1 VSAIKYSYYV
11 LVRYIKDS
19 RAATV
24 EKFSIVFL
32 LAFLMIVKGYSLN
45 ADTGTKNNA
54 VKKAL
59 TSKDIQAFTGAAAA
73 NKIEDEE
80 QREAYLLNYKQ
91 LEINYGNNVDFQLR
105 KEQVILCPETEDYLY
120 SKFTPLRT
128 RYKKGTRP
136 RLEKIVRDITGQC
149 KTDREKVLAI
159 TRFCRDLYKKKPEV
173 YSADYLFTDY
183 VYGGTEEQLIDK
195 PEILCETLGRLM
207 VALCEICS
215 IPGRVVMHDIGG
227 HICSEVHV
235 DNHWA
240 YIDPRTGIY
249 FLKKDGSF
257 ASVRDLLRDP
267 SIINLQSNEVK
278 ADVSDMWTWEYRA
291 SKCEKMFF
299 NPREITGFQNYSLMD
314 AGKYNY
320 SQLTAKEVRD
330 AGLFTINE
338 KYSDACFK
346 IFGLTGDWEES
357 HWGNRPL
364 KKIPLVYRHDGFTTY
379 FTDFLMDRDYLE
391 KNYVDCFEN
400 SNVEIIEWG
409 LGPGSV
415 FCFETKVGQI
425 FGNGLTHAQLSMLRE
440 GDRWA
445 NKNVNHLIAQGGPLR
460 IAVERAHQLGLEI
473 FARLEMNHEY
483 GPADP
488 NNWDWVG
495 FVGKF
500 NKAHPEYRIP
510 GTVMLDFKHE
520 EVRDFKKAILREAAE
535 LGVDGISMDFAVYP
549 PFFEKPDSR
558 IMTRF
563 VRDIREMLDE
573 VGQRQ
578 NRRIRLM
585 VRVPFEHYQAIGLDW
600 KTWAKEKLVNIIV
613 PTHYAP
619 SANFHIPVEEFV
631 QVAKESGVLVYPST
645 WLGLGFVDDDP
656 QPGDDE
662 TGQKRYDKPKTP
674 EMFYAQALLFHRS
687 GSDGLQLAFSADEWN
702 ERTWLNELADPEKVE
717 YADKHYMVDP
727 IKMNPGT
734 FQLSKK
740 GDRYS
745 GERVF
750 PLRIG
755 DNIPEARKKGYEI
768 TSHLLLYTRNLG
780 PDEEMEVYVNGNG
793 PVVIPGNEGEGQENH
808 EAVIDPSIDDHSSFL
823 FEKDWWQRGRRQVAI
838 NEDWWRLENNEIR
851 IVYSA
856 ESDKRDNPLSITW
869 IELLLNYGEKEELV
883 N

>member
-1 VSAIKYSYYV
+1 MLSKFIENF
-11 LVRYIKDS
+11 

-24 EKFSIVFL
+24 EKFSIMFL
-32 LAFLMIVKGYSLN
+32 LAVFMILKGYSLN
-45 ADTGTKNNA
+45 ASTGVKNDI
-54 VKKAL
+54 VRKAL
-59 TSKDIQAFTGAAAA
+59 TNKDIQAFTGVAAA
-73 NKIEDEE
+73 NKIKDKE
-80 QREAYLLNYKQ
+80 QQEAYLLNYKQ

-105 KEQVILCPETEDYLY
+105 KEQVILCSETVDYLY
-120 SKFTPLRT
+120 SKFTPLHT

-136 RLEKIVRDITGQC
+136 QLEKIVLNITSQY

-159 TRFCRDLYKKKPEV
+159 TRFCRDLYKKNPDV

-215 IPGRVVMHDIGG
+215 IPGRIVMHDIGG

-257 ASVRDLLRDP
+257 ASVQDLLQDP
-267 SIINLQSNEVK
+267 SIIYMQDQNVK
-278 ADVSDMWTWEYRA
+278 SDISDLWTWEYCA

-299 NPREITGFQNYSLMD
+299 NPWEITGFQNYSLMD

-338 KYSDACFK
+338 KYNDVCFK
-346 IFGLTGDWEES
+346 IFGLASDWEES
-357 HWGNRPL
+357 HWGKRSL
-364 KKIPLVYRHDGFTTY
+364 KKIPLVYRHDGFTMY

-400 SNVEIIEWG
+400 SDVEIIEWG

-425 FGNGLTHAQLSMLRE
+425 FGNGLTSSQLSMLRE
-440 GDRWA
+440 GDRWV
-445 NKNVNHLIAQGGPLR
+445 NKNVNHLIEQGGPLH
-460 IAVERAHQLGLEI
+460 IAVKRAHQLGFEI

-500 NKAHPEYRIP
+500 NKEHPEYRIP
-510 GTVMLDFKHE
+510 GTVLLDFKHE
-520 EVRDFKKAILREAAE
+520 EVRDFKKAILKEAAE
-535 LGVDGISMDFAVYP
+535 LSVDGISMDFAVYP
-549 PFFEKPDSR
+549 PFFEKPDTI

-563 VRDIREMLDE
+563 VRDIRKMLDE
-573 VGQRQ
+573 IGEKQKRY
-578 NRRIRLM
+578 IKLM
-585 VRVPFEHYQAIGLDW
+585 VRVPYRNYMEVGLDW
-600 KTWAKEKLVNIIV
+600 KTWVNEELIDIVV
-613 PTHYAP
+613 PTFY
-619 SANFHIPVEEFV
+619 SSGDDFDVRIYEFNE
-631 QVAKESGVLVYPST
+631 VAKKTKVQVYPST
-645 WLGLGFVDDDP
+645 WHALGFVDTDP
-656 QPGDDE
+656 RPEDE
-662 TGQKRYDKPKTP
+662 KTGEKRYDKPKTP
-674 EMFYAQALLFHRS
+674 GMFYAQALLFHRA

-702 ERTWLNELADPEKVE
+702 KKTWLNELADPEKVE

-727 IKMNPGT
+727 VKITPGA

-740 GDRYS
+740 DAMYS
-745 GERVF
+745 GEKTF

-755 DNIPEARKKGYEI
+755 DNIPEARKKGYEV
-768 TSHLLLYTRNLG
+768 TSHLVLYMRNLRL
-780 PDEEMEVYVNGNG
+780 DEKMEIYVNGNG
-793 PVVIPGNEGEGQENH
+793 PVVISGSEGEGRKNH
-808 EAVIDPSIDDHSSFL
+808 EPVIDPSTTNHSTFL
-823 FEKDWWQRGRRQVAI
+823 FEKDWWQRGKRLVPI
-838 NEDWWRLENNEIR
+838 NEDWWKLENNEIR
-851 IVYSA
+851 IAYSA
-856 ESDKRDNPLSITW
+856 ESEKTENPIFITW
-869 IELLLNYGEKEELV
+869 IDLLLNYSEKE
-883 N
+883 